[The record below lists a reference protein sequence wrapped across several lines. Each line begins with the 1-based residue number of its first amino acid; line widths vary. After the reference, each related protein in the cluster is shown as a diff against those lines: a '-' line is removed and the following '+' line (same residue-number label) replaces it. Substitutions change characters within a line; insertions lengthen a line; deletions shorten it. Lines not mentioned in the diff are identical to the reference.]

1 MLLVDE
7 ILSIEAVGDEFL
19 LEDFCCVPYAFSN
32 ELRTEAL
39 DSALSIAA
47 RTMEDEELLIETC
60 PSSYVVRILYHLL
73 VEVVD
78 TVVHYVETMPGMG
91 MESNLNFL
99 IWEGWLK
106 RK

>member
-19 LEDFCCVPYAFSN
+19 LESFCCVPYAFSN

-47 RTMEDEELLIETC
+47 RTMEDEELLIKTC